1 MHSFD
6 RAWHTPSFTIS
17 VERRPIRQSAK
28 FDRWQKICQ
37 ISQIFDRRYSQVIT
51 RQCLSYSFSV
61 ASPRERLPK
70 ERSSEGW
77 MERSGTLAEPSDN
90 YMPPYRTQETD
101 PFGSASSFISSAT
114 IAVSFIFRQDA
125 FPMPRQQRECLPQS
139 VQPSS
144 RVLHLQVWC
153 QPRSQPHL
161 PDDEGQIYN

>member
-1 MHSFD
+1 MLNGQNKLPISTTMCHRTHYTQHC
-6 RAWHTPSFTIS
+6 RAQ
-17 VERRPIRQSAK
+17 RSAK
-28 FDRWQKICQ
+28 STDKHTGQKNVVGKALPE
-37 ISQIFDRRYSQVIT
+37 RGRP
-51 RQCLSYSFSV
+51 R
-61 ASPRERLPK
+61 PRERLPK
-70 ERSSEGW
+70 ECSSEGW
-77 MERSGTLAEPSDN
+77 MEQSGTLAEPSDN
-90 YMPPYRTQETD
+90 SMPPYRTQETD